1 MRLLLDTHSFLW
13 FVDDNPRLSM
23 AARNLIKDA
32 GNDVFLSV
40 VSVWEIAIKVGAGKL
55 DLGQPIQRRIPQEL
69 RNNSMGLLNVTVDH
83 AAVVAVLP
91 LHHRDPFDRM
101 LVAQAQVE
109 QMPIVSG
116 DAALDAYGITR
127 LW

>member
-13 FVDDNPRLSM
+13 FIDDSPRLST
-23 AARNLIKDA
+23 AARVFIEDA

-40 VSVWEIAIKVGAGKL
+40 ASVWEIAIKIGAGKL
-55 DLGQPIQRRIPQEL
+55 DLGQPIEKRIPEALRDNGIEL
-69 RNNSMGLLNVTVDH
+69 FNITVEH
-83 AAVVAVLP
+83 AAVVTVLP
-91 LHHRDPFDRM
+91 HHHRDPFDRM

-109 QMPIVSG
+109 QMPIISN
-116 DAALDAYGITR
+116 DAVLDAYGVTR

>member
-13 FVDDNPRLSM
+13 FVDDSPRLST
-23 AARNLIKDA
+23 AARFFIEDA

-40 VSVWEIAIKVGAGKL
+40 ASVWEIAIKIGAGKL
-55 DLGQPIQRRIPQEL
+55 DLGQPIGRRIPADL
-69 RNNSMGLLNVTVDH
+69 RDNDIELLNITVDH
-83 AAVVAVLP
+83 TAVVAILP

-101 LVAQAQVE
+101 LIAQARVE
-109 QMPIVSG
+109 QMPIISN
-116 DAALDAYGITR
+116 DAVLDAYGVTR